1 MKISGSEAIIQT
13 LIKLGVNTVFGYPGG
28 ANMPLYDAL
37 YDHSDKLHHVLVR
50 HEQAATHAAE
60 GYSRVTGKTGIC
72 FATSGPGATNLIT
85 GIADAMMDSIPLV
98 CITGQVAAH
107 LLGSDA
113 FQETDVI
120 GITTPITKWNY
131 QITSAEE
138 IPEVLVKAFMIA
150 QHDRPGPV
158 VVDITKNAQMEM
170 LNYIF
175 PKKIIIPKYLQ
186 EKPVNDESIKKAAQW
201 INEAKQPYLLV
212 GHGVLIS
219 QAEHEVKTVM
229 EKGHIPAAV
238 TLHGLSSIP
247 CDHPLYMGMLGMH
260 GNLGP
265 NTLTNKADVIIAV
278 GMRFDDRVTGRLSHY
293 APQAK
298 IIHIDIDASELH
310 KNVRAHL
317 AIQADAKT
325 ALTALIPLLKR
336 QKHNTWLSLFV
347 AQKKR
352 ELAAESKRIN
362 KEDHLPTMKDVI
374 ETLSKETQGEAIV
387 VADVGQN
394 QMFSAR
400 YYKYKYPH
408 SYITSGGLGTMGFA
422 LPASVGVQLAA
433 PKKEVFAIAGDGGIQ
448 MNIQELATIMQEKL
462 PIKIIVMSN
471 GYLGM
476 VRQWQQLFF
485 SKRYS
490 FTPITGPDLVK
501 AANAYDIAA
510 NRVIHSKDLVSA
522 IKKMRN
528 QSGAYLLE
536 VMVQQEDNIFPMIPA
551 GASVEE
557 VRLEE

>member
-1 MKISGSEAIIQT
+1 MKMSGAEMIIQT
-13 LIKLGVNTVFGYPGG
+13 LIKEGVSTIFGYPGG

-37 YDHSDKLHHVLVR
+37 YDHSHELKHVLVR
-50 HEQAATHAAE
+50 HEQGATHAAE
-60 GYSRVTGKTGIC
+60 GYARITGKPGVC

-85 GIADAMMDSIPLV
+85 GIADAMMDSIPMV
-98 CITGQVAAH
+98 CVTGQVAAH

-131 QITSAEE
+131 QVTCAEE
-138 IPEVLVKAFMIA
+138 IPYILTKAFMIA
-150 QHDRPGPV
+150 KHGRPGPV
-158 VVDITKNAQMEM
+158 VVDITKNAQIESFDFQPQK
-170 LNYIF
+170 NIT
-175 PKKIIIPKYLQ
+175 IPKFSQ
-186 EKPVNDESIKKAAQW
+186 DPQINMEDVKKAAEW
-201 INEAKQPYLLV
+201 INTAERPYLLV

-219 QAEHEVKTVM
+219 QAEKEVKTLM
-229 EKGHIPAAV
+229 EKGTIPAAV
-238 TLHGLSSIP
+238 TLHGLSAVS
-247 CDHPLYMGMLGMH
+247 CDHPLYVGMLGMH

-265 NTLTNKADVIIAV
+265 NVLTNKADVIIAV

-298 IIHIDIDASELH
+298 IIHVDIDASEH
-310 KNVRAHL
+310 NKNIKAHI
-317 AIQADAKT
+317 AIQADAKK
-325 ALTALIPLLKR
+325 ALSLLIPHIKKQKHISWLAEFTEQKKVESKVALKR
-336 QKHNTWLSLFV
+336 ASKHGH
-347 AQKKR
+347 R
-352 ELAAESKRIN
+352 
-362 KEDHLPTMKDVI
+362 PTMKDVI

-387 VADVGQN
+387 VSDVGQN

-400 YYKYKYPH
+400 YYQYKNPN

-422 LPASVGVQLAA
+422 LPAAIGVMFAA
-433 PKKEVFAIAGDGGIQ
+433 PKKEIYAIAGDGGIQ
-448 MNIQELATIMQEKL
+448 MNIQELATVTQEKIPL
-462 PIKIIVMSN
+462 KIIVMSN

-485 SKRYS
+485 EKRYS

-501 AANAYDIAA
+501 VAEAYGIAA
-510 NRVIHSKDLVSA
+510 SRVKSSKDLVSG

-528 QSGAYLLE
+528 HKGAYLLE
-536 VMVQQEDNIFPMIPA
+536 VEVEQEDNIFPMVPA